1 MSRRETR
8 GNILLVAWATF
19 CMLIA
24 VVVLAGVA
32 SGSGGPKA
40 TSGPEHCE
48 RLLARGGLL

>member
-32 SGSGGPKA
+32 SG
-40 TSGPEHCE
+40 PEHCE
-48 RLLARGGLL
+48 RLLACGGLL